1 MDWTYDHEYNV
12 HQREHFISDPIVR
25 ATWWSKDDKCHGK
38 WRHNVCVYGLK
49 DVPKILNHSDG
60 GALFANKFQSNVD
73 SNVIPCL
80 INILDDKKQY
90 IPQHYQ

>member
-1 MDWTYDHEYNV
+1 MIETVDWSPQRGYIV
-12 HQREHFISDPIVR
+12 HQRDSFISDPIVK
-25 ATWWSKDDKCHGK
+25 ATWWSKDIKCHGK

-49 DVPKILNHSDG
+49 DVPKVLNDSHE

-80 INILDDKKQY
+80 MNILDDEKRNR
-90 IPQHYQ
+90 